1 MAEIAAAA
9 GVSASTARKALAGV
23 VGRGRCDTLA
33 SVAVRDPDLGSDLR
47 ASVFNN
53 NRCPPQL
60 VRMAAPVEL
69 APHTVA
75 GTCGWHARR
84 GATSAGMAHRAAVA
98 VAAVSGI
105 EPVRV
110 RVAGLAV
117 IPYAMVMSLAFDRRP
132 PVRAMAAFNSG
143 CPSHIAD
150 HLLNDTDVLADLSYD
165 KTTPSEV
172 LAVIAERIDCEAGGL
187 DLDNHPNVT
196 VEVVEAMARNPD
208 WGMRQLAAYKPEC
221 PSHLLVR
228 LAADEDEEVREIVAT
243 NDNCGPAALGRL
255 AVDPVYEVRAAA
267 AANPRCDPSVLA
279 MLVAGCDKNIAEE
292 IAAHKSCTSEVVAAM
307 ARRDD
312 PAVRTIAADHD
323 RCAPSVLAALAA
335 DPDAE
340 VRSSAASTLKDPQT
354 LAVLASDDD
363 PDVRTA
369 TACNP
374 HSPPETL
381 RTLARD
387 PRRRTRDAA
396 MAELK
401 RREPLTV
408 A

>member
-9 GVSASTARKALAGV
+9 GVSASTARKTLSGV

-33 SVAVRDPDLGSDLR
+33 SVAVRDPGLGSDLR

-69 APHTVA
+69 APHIVA

-98 VAAVSGI
+98 VAAVSDL
-105 EPVRV
+105 EPVRQT
-110 RVAGLAV
+110 VAVAV
-117 IPYAMVMSLAFDRRP
+117 TPYAMVMRLAFDRRSL
-132 PVRAMAAFNSG
+132 VRAMAAFNPG
-143 CPSHIAD
+143 CPSHITD
-150 HLLNDTDVLADLSYD
+150 HLLNDTDVLADLSHD

-172 LAVIAERIDCEAGGL
+172 LAVIAERIDYMAGL

-196 VEVVEAMARNPD
+196 VEVVEAMARNPH
-208 WGMRQLAAYKPEC
+208 WGMRQLAAYKPQC
-221 PSHLLVR
+221 PSRVLTR
-228 LAADEDEEVREIVAT
+228 LAADSDAEVREIVAT
-243 NDNCGPAALGRL
+243 NENCGPAALGRL
-255 AVDPVYEVRAAA
+255 AVDSVYEVRHAAA
-267 AANPRCDPSVLA
+267 TNPRCDPSVLA
-279 MLVAGCDKNIAEE
+279 MFVAGCDKNIAEE
-292 IAAHKSCTSEVVAAM
+292 IAVHNSCTSEVVAVM

-312 PAVRTIAADHD
+312 PAVRIIAADHD

-363 PDVRTA
+363 PGVRTA
-369 TACNP
+369 TAGSP
-374 HSPPETL
+374 HVPAETL

-387 PRRRTRDAA
+387 PHRRTRDAA
-396 MAELK
+396 AAELK

>member
-9 GVSASTARKALAGV
+9 GVSASTARETLAGV

-33 SVAVRDPDLGSDLR
+33 SVAVRDPGLGSDLR

-69 APHTVA
+69 APHIVA
-75 GTCGWHARR
+75 GTCGWHTRR

-98 VAAVSGI
+98 VAAVSDL
-105 EPVRV
+105 ESVRQT
-110 RVAGLAV
+110 VAGLAV
-117 IPYAMVMSLAFDRRP
+117 TPCAMVTRLAFDRRS
-132 PVRAMAAFNSG
+132 PVRAVAAFNPG

-150 HLLNDTDVLADLSYD
+150 HLLNDPDVLEDLLYD
-165 KTTPSEV
+165 KTTSSKV
-172 LAVIAERIDCEAGGL
+172 LAVIAERISYEAGL
-187 DLDNHPNVT
+187 YLDNHPNVNF
-196 VEVVEAMARNPD
+196 EVIEAMTRNPD
-208 WGMRQLAAYKPEC
+208 WGIRQLAAYKPQC
-221 PSHLLVR
+221 PSHLLER

-243 NDNCGPAALGRL
+243 NDNCGPAALRGL
-255 AVDPVYEVRAAA
+255 AVDPVYEVRSAA
-267 AANPRCDPSVLA
+267 AANPRCGPSVLA
-279 MLVAGCDKNIAEE
+279 MLVAGCDKDIAEE
-292 IAAHKSCTSEVVAAM
+292 IAAHNSCTSEVVAAM
-307 ARRDD
+307 ARRDN
-312 PAVRTIAADHD
+312 PAVRIIAADHD

-335 DPDAE
+335 DPEAE
-340 VRSSAASTLKDPQT
+340 VRSSAASTLTDPQT

-363 PDVRTA
+363 ADVRTA
-369 TACNP
+369 TAGNP

-387 PRRRTRDAA
+387 PHRRTRDAA
-396 MAELK
+396 VAELK